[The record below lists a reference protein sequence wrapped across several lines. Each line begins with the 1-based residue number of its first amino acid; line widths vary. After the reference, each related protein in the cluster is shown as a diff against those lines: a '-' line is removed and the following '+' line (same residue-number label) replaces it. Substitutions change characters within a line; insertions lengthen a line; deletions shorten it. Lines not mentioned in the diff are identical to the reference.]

1 MPAPAGHIAL
11 CRNSCHLL
19 LLLGFLPAAP
29 RNNEVD
35 PRRRRGSEPLRVRS
49 ATGEL
54 RGAHHRPTGSGHTD
68 PRVPVAAAS
77 CPSGR
82 PPSLPAGAQRSS
94 RWEPEVSVAAAT
106 RAAPL
111 SAGKRPRL
119 SPSPRPSPRP
129 RPPRKEG
136 AAQEAGPSGREEQSK
151 LCQRK
156 ASGVYLELPPAGR
169 RNNPRLK
176 GRRELR
182 PRASQASLRTIPS
195 TRGCLLCRGQK
206 KKKKLARDSYH
217 SFTSRKGQNSE
228 NFREGV
234 RVGVCASLP

>member
-1 MPAPAGHIAL
+1 MVPAPAGHIAL
-11 CRNSCHLL
+11 GRNSCHLL

-29 RNNEVD
+29 RNSEVD
-35 PRRRRGSEPLRVRS
+35 PRRRRGSEPLRARS

-68 PRVPVAAAS
+68 PGVPVAAAS

-94 RWEPEVSVAAAT
+94 QREPEVSVAAAT

-129 RPPRKEG
+129 RPPRREG
-136 AAQEAGPSGREEQSK
+136 AAREAGPRGREERSK

-156 ASGVYLELPPAGR
+156 ASGVHPG
-169 RNNPRLK
+169 
-176 GRRELR
+176 GR
-182 PRASQASLRTIPS
+182 PRGAGITHGGKGGGSGGLGLRRLLRGRSRAPVAASFVGGRKKISPRFLP
-195 TRGCLLCRGQK
+195 LLHLSERS
-206 KKKKLARDSYH
+206 KL
-217 SFTSRKGQNSE
+217 
-228 NFREGV
+228 
-234 RVGVCASLP
+234 

>member
-1 MPAPAGHIAL
+1 MVPAPAGHIAL
-11 CRNSCHLL
+11 GRNSCHLL

-29 RNNEVD
+29 RNSEVD
-35 PRRRRGSEPLRVRS
+35 PRRRRGSEPLRARS

-68 PRVPVAAAS
+68 PGVPVAAAS

-82 PPSLPAGAQRSS
+82 PPLLPAGAQRSS
-94 RWEPEVSVAAAT
+94 RREPEVSVAAAT

-129 RPPRKEG
+129 RPPRREG
-136 AAQEAGPSGREEQSK
+136 AAREAGPRGREERSK

-156 ASGVYLELPPAGR
+156 ASGVHPERPPAGR
-169 RNNPRLK
+169 RNNPRRK
-176 GRRELR
+176 GRRERR
-182 PRASQASLRTIPS
+182 PRAAQASPRTIPS
-195 TRGCLLCRGQK
+195 ARGGLLCRGQEK
-206 KKKKLARDSYH
+206 
-217 SFTSRKGQNSE
+217 N
-228 NFREGV
+228 
-234 RVGVCASLP
+234 